1 MALKINTKLF
11 TANEIASKFNYGKTV
26 QILATLEEIVG
37 ELQEE
42 REVLSNMVVVPER
55 TINDI
60 DKQLRYLALNINT
73 VKDVIDNHERNSLE
87 TLMTSMGISVNI
99 SKN

>member
-1 MALKINTKLF
+1 MAMKINTKLF
-11 TANEIASKFNYGKTV
+11 TANEIASKFNYGRTI
-26 QILATLEEIVG
+26 QILANLEEIVC
-37 ELQEE
+37 EFQEE
-42 REVLSNMVVVPER
+42 KEALSNMAFPPEQ

-73 VKDVIDNHERNSLE
+73 VKDVINNHERNSFDN
-87 TLMTSMGISVNI
+87 LMTSMGISVNI